1 MAMRMSDIAKLA
13 GVSKSTVSRAFS
25 SPELLQKETLDHI
38 MDIARMYNYHPNT
51 MARAIARRH
60 FNLVGFLQ
68 LHKSRPFFE
77 HTFYGPALDGFME
90 RAKARGYHVVLGA
103 TTRRQ
108 DYFEDGFINDS
119 IDGAMLSSRD
129 PDPFIRV
136 FKDRGIP
143 VVLIQN
149 ETSLENVG
157 MVIDDN
163 YGGMMKIM
171 KHLIEERGYEDIAL
185 VSTRLSHPCEM
196 QRYFAYIDAIEQH
209 GLKPYNDPDLPE
221 YDMEDSYTPS
231 PTILAQYGRERIPRF
246 GTPIVLPA
254 STPPD
259 IAEKALLKLL
269 PFRKMPR
276 AIVCTTDSVAIG
288 VCNALQQKGFRI
300 PEDVAVTGYD
310 DIEMA
315 SYCPIPL
322 TTVHVDPYRLG
333 AESMDLLCRYM
344 EDPEYP
350 SKLVCLDNELIVRKS
365 S

>member
-1 MAMRMSDIAKLA
+1 MAKRMSDIAKLA

-25 SPELLQKETLDHI
+25 RPELLQEETLNRI

-51 MARAIARRH
+51 MAQAIARHH
-60 FNLVGFLQ
+60 FNLVGFLL

-103 TTRRQ
+103 TTRRN

-119 IDGAMLSSRD
+119 IDGALLSSRD

-136 FKDRGIP
+136 FKNRGIP
-143 VVLIQN
+143 LVLIQN
-149 ETSLENVG
+149 ETDLENVG
-157 MVIDDN
+157 MVTDDN

-171 KHLIEERGYEDIAL
+171 AHLIEKKGYEDIAF
-185 VSTRLSHPCEM
+185 VSSRLSHPCEM

-209 GLKPYNDPDLPE
+209 GLKPYTNPDLPE
-221 YDMEDSYTPS
+221 YDLEDSYP
-231 PTILAQYGRERIPRF
+231 PNAAILSRCGRKEVPRF
-246 GTPIVLPA
+246 GTPIIISQSAP
-254 STPPD
+254 SEIT
-259 IAEKALLKLL
+259 EKALLKLL

-276 AIVCTTDSVAIG
+276 AIVCSTDSIANG
-288 VCNALQQKGFRI
+288 VIRALQQKGFRV

-315 SYCPIPL
+315 SFCTPPL
-322 TTVHVDPYRLG
+322 TTVHVDPYHLG
-333 AESMDLLCRYM
+333 AEAMDLLCKYIN
-344 EDPEYP
+344 DPEYP
-350 SKLVCLDNELIVRKS
+350 STRICLDNELIVRES